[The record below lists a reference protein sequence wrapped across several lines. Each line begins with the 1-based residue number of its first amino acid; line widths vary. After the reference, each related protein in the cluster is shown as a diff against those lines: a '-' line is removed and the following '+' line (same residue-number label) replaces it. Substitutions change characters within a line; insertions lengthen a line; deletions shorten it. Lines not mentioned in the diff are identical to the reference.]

1 MSNSGFRGKSAA
13 SVVGFSDSS
22 SLVPGSFLL
31 AAPSRPQEW
40 IPQMGNV

>member
-1 MSNSGFRGKSAA
+1 MSNSGFSGKSAA
-13 SVVGFSDSS
+13 SAVGYSDCS

-40 IPQMGNV
+40 IPQMGSV